1 MARPALTVALSLL
14 VLALL
19 LSVVPRGALARDV
32 SVDAG
37 GHVADA
43 FDDAGDAFDEYD
55 DGEEG
60 GYDDDGDMG
69 GFDDGS
75 HFHDDGDAH
84 GDEEDERKPRPAT
97 QGVLEVCR
105 INAREVA
112 FGKWKPR

>member
-19 LSVVPRGALARDV
+19 LSVVPRGAHARDV

-84 GDEEDERKPRPAT
+84 GDEEDEFDGEEPPPPFDASAFD
-97 QGVLEVCR
+97 GD
-105 INAREVA
+105 A
-112 FGKWKPR
+112 FGGRQ